1 MDGINRLN
9 RPLKY
14 ALLSAASA
22 GLIASFLIA
31 FLIDMLNFLFVPSVI
46 LAVFLSAFFAFRRQM
61 RGRGE
66 LETSRIFKLAL
77 EVGTVSHVYAF
88 AIYLPFNFF
97 LYEYHGMNAEIFFL
111 YLFFTLAMSF
121 FSILMYVWIAV
132 PMYLGIGFL
141 IRAIEKNV
149 TFDRQFNNNLII
161 DSTNTN
167 PDWDP
172 LDD

>member
-31 FLIDMLNFLFVPSVI
+31 FFIEMLNFLFVPAVMV
-46 LAVFLSAFFAFRRQM
+46 AVFLSAYFAFRRQM

-66 LETSRIFKLAL
+66 LVVSRIFKLAL
-77 EVGTVSHVYAF
+77 EVGTVSHAYAF
-88 AIYLPFNFF
+88 AIYLPANFF

-121 FSILMYVWIAV
+121 FSILMFIWIAV

-141 IRAIEKNV
+141 IREMEKNL
-149 TFDRQFNNNLII
+149 TFDQQLNNIPVI
-161 DSTNTN
+161 DSTQTN